1 MSEFI
6 SEVIFNPLKED
17 TGKSYKINA
26 ATALC
31 RYYKAKGW
39 YKYTDEIDRMIGE
52 ACDKGHRILKFYL
65 SVDKINED
73 IKSFLIQHYWA
84 LKFEI
89 NIDKTHDKE
98 TGEILYRIV
107 IEW

>member
-1 MSEFI
+1 MNGFVSEIVFD
-6 SEVIFNPLKED
+6 PLKES
-17 TGKSYKINA
+17 TGKIYKINA

-39 YKYTDEIDRMIGE
+39 YKYTDEIDQLIGE
-52 ACDKGHRILKFYL
+52 ACDKGHRHLKL
-65 SVDKINED
+65 EVPGDKMDDD

-89 NIDKTHDKE
+89 SIEKTHD
-98 TGEILYRIV
+98 TNGEIWYIIRIS
-107 IEW
+107 W